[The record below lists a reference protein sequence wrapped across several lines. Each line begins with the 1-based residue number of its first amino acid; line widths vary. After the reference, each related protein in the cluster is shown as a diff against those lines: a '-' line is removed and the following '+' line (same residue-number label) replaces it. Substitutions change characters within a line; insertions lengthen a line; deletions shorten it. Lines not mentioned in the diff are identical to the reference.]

1 MRNIIAIPIIAGLV
15 GMAALAAPLAAQART
30 TDTPVSFTLG
40 AGLLTLTE
48 PAAATLPDVTLGA
61 ADATG
66 SLGTVT
72 VADDT
77 GTGGSWTAT
86 AVSSAFVGT
95 VSADSI
101 PATDVSYA
109 AGAISGDTTVG
120 SFTPTAG
127 SITIGTSKTVVT
139 AADVTGAASVNWTP
153 TISIALP
160 SGLVADV
167 YDGEITD
174 SVA

>member
-101 PATDVSYA
+101 PATDVLYD
-109 AGAISGDTTVG
+109 AGTISGDTTVG
-120 SFTPTAG
+120 TFVSEGPV
-127 SITIGTSKTVVT
+127 SIGTSATVAT
-139 AADVTGAASVNWTP
+139 AADETGAATVTWDP
-153 TISIALP
+153 TITITLP
-160 SGLVADV
+160 AGLVADDYAGTV
-167 YDGEITD
+167 TD